1 LNIESYLSGGLV
13 GQVEGVSGELN
24 TAVLLA
30 LGGEAVVVTCTVA
43 KKRFSN

>member
-1 LNIESYLSGGLV
+1 MESYLSGALV
-13 GQVEGVSGELN
+13 GQVEGVPGELN

-30 LGGEAVVVTCTVA
+30 LGGEAVVVTYAVA

>member
-1 LNIESYLSGGLV
+1 MGSYLAGGLV

-30 LGGEAVVVTCTVA
+30 LGREAVVVTCAIA
-43 KKRFSN
+43 KTFQ